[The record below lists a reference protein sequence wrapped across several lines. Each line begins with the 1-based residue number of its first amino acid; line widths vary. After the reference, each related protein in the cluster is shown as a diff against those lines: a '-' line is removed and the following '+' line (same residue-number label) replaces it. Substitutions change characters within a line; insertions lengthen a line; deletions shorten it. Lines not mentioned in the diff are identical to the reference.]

1 MRLGIHIA
9 VCLVGLG
16 FTKYVLQPTD
26 SSFPVREAFSKI
38 QKLAGKWQGKDE
50 QGQVVKSEFVP
61 VASNTAVMET
71 LNMAGMEAMVT
82 LYSVDVDSIAL
93 IHYCPTN
100 NQPRM
105 RSVPSSG
112 PVKQLVFA
120 FTGAGNLPD
129 EKLGHEQKLVLEFI
143 DHNHITERWTWRSGG
158 KDTDMIFHLVR
169 VRSDSR

>member
-1 MRLGIHIA
+1 MRVGTHIA
-9 VCLVGLG
+9 VCLLALA
-16 FTKYVLQPTD
+16 FTKPVLQPPD
-26 SSFPVREAFSKI
+26 SSSQVREAFSKI
-38 QKLAGKWQGKDE
+38 QKLAGKWKGKDE
-50 QGQVVKSEFVP
+50 QGQLVESEFVP

-71 LNMAGMEAMVT
+71 LDMAGMEDMVT
-82 LYSVDVDSIAL
+82 LYSVDVNSIAL

-105 RSVPSSG
+105 RAVPSSG

-129 EKLGHEQKLVLEFI
+129 ERLGHEQKLVLEFT
-143 DHNHITERWTWRSGG
+143 DVNHITERWTWRRDG

-169 VRSDSR
+169 VRSNSR